1 MPPRQTKHN
10 SSLSFYFEELR
21 EQQVTSTT
29 PTTTRDSIFTPR
41 HAACL
46 LADIPMARQLQR
58 TALAHP
64 PFLYHKISSSSD
76 TECRALALPVEQ
88 ELEQRRR

>member
-1 MPPRQTKHN
+1 
-10 SSLSFYFEELR
+10 
-21 EQQVTSTT
+21 
-29 PTTTRDSIFTPR
+29 
-41 HAACL
+41 L

-76 TECRALALPVEQ
+76 TECRALALPVEE